1 MQQSDRKKSTHT
13 STYTSNRKNFILTMT
28 GAGGCVLYL
37 IGRAG
42 GQDELAVGIEAQTVD
57 LGGVSVH
64 RVARFGRVVRA
75 GVPSEDGWRRVRAS
89 RFDRTVRNN
98 HHL

>member
-1 MQQSDRKKSTHT
+1 M
-13 STYTSNRKNFILTMT
+13 SNRKNSIRTMT

-57 LGGVSVH
+57 LSSVSVH
-64 RVARFGRVVRA
+64 
-75 GVPSEDGWRRVRAS
+75 
-89 RFDRTVRNN
+89 
-98 HHL
+98 